1 VIVAVNK
8 FADDTPAEMEL
19 LTKAAMSAGAVRSV
33 VSDHFAAGG
42 AGAVD
47 LANAIEEV
55 CVAERAK
62 GPSNFKFLCESST
75 PSKHTKHTSTKH
87 TIPQHS
93 TPQRSTAAPWCL
105 VCGYCPAVQLP
116 ACMSTVM
123 DVSCCLTRY
132 VLYYCCRRLVHGM
145 AWRGMGWDDRYLLG
159 VDELKGT
166 TIKDKIEAI
175 SREIY
180 GADGCDYTPEVEKK
194 IDDYTRLGYD
204 ELPICMAKTHL
215 SFSADASAK
224 GAPVGFRI
232 PISDLRASIG
242 AGFIYPIVGT
252 MSTMPGLPTRPALYD
267 IEIDTITGKIDGLF

>member
-1 VIVAVNK
+1 
-8 FADDTPAEMEL
+8 
-19 LTKAAMSAGAVRSV
+19 
-33 VSDHFAAGG
+33 
-42 AGAVD
+42 
-47 LANAIEEV
+47 
-55 CVAERAK
+55 
-62 GPSNFKFLCESST
+62 
-75 PSKHTKHTSTKH
+75 
-87 TIPQHS
+87 
-93 TPQRSTAAPWCL
+93 
-105 VCGYCPAVQLP
+105 
-116 ACMSTVM
+116 
-123 DVSCCLTRY
+123 
-132 VLYYCCRRLVHGM
+132 M
-145 AWRGMGWDDRYLLG
+145 AWHGVGWHGVGWHDRYLLG

-224 GAPVGFRI
+224 GAPTGFRI